1 MSIEQTLPSNWYLR
15 DDIFSLE
22 REHIFFRDW
31 VCVAR
36 EEQLP
41 GPGDHLV
48 LDVYGQ
54 SILLLRNTEGKLR
67 GFYNVCRHRG
77 AQLCASESGE
87 DFLEDSHGVWWVVA
101 AYSAPT
107 MPGVTTWTGNC
118 SVLHI

>member
-15 DDIFSLE
+15 DDIFTLE

-36 EEQLP
+36 EVQLP
-41 GPGDHLV
+41 SPGDHLV

-67 GFYNVCRHRG
+67 GFYNVRRHRG
-77 AQLCASESGE
+77 AQLPQS
-87 DFLEDSHGVWWVVA
+87 
-101 AYSAPT
+101 PT
-107 MPGVTTWTGNC
+107 PQSPTR
-118 SVLHI
+118 